1 MRDRLT
7 PPRLRSGRRP
17 PLRQLLPDLA
27 LGMIASLGLAPFDVW
42 GLAPVAFAI
51 LIWRAC
57 RANPQAAF
65 WHLLAAGLGWFGLG
79 MSWIVEPFLV
89 EPEIY
94 GWMAPF
100 ALILMALGGALFWA
114 IPGWLAALAAPGWR
128 SRSLTIAAALVLSDW
143 LRGWLFT
150 GLPWNLVGHTWIS
163 TPIAQIASSTGAI
176 GLSAITMALAV
187 LPAALWRPFER
198 RATGFLPGI
207 GLAIL
212 ATGGLWALGLNR
224 LARPLPPDTDFT
236 IRIVQP
242 DAEQKLKWDPE
253 WSAVFFRRLLDL
265 SAEPGPRDLVI
276 WPETAVNFLLN
287 DAEGVL
293 PVLAGSAGAPLVT
306 GIQRREGGRYFN
318 SLVALDAQGRP
329 EAVYDK
335 FHLVPFGEYIPWGD
349 ALARFGISAFAA
361 QSGRGYSSGSGPASM
376 QAGKLPPFQP
386 LICYE
391 AIFPQH
397 LRGLDNRPAWLLQA
411 TNDGWFGRFLGPY
424 QHLAQA
430 RLRSIESGLP
440 MMRAANTGVS
450 AVIDARGAVRQSL
463 GLGVAGKIDAKLPG
477 ALPPTVWIRW
487 GSMPVVVLVAL
498 VLLMAA
504 AAPRLFRRK
513 GGAAPRR

>member
-1 MRDRLT
+1 M
-7 PPRLRSGRRP
+7 
-17 PLRQLLPDLA
+17 
-27 LGMIASLGLAPFDVW
+27 
-42 GLAPVAFAI
+42 
-51 LIWRAC
+51 
-57 RANPQAAF
+57 
-65 WHLLAAGLGWFGLG
+65 
-79 MSWIVEPFLV
+79 
-89 EPEIY
+89 
-94 GWMAPF
+94 
-100 ALILMALGGALFWA
+100 
-114 IPGWLAALAAPGWR
+114 
-128 SRSLTIAAALVLSDW
+128 
-143 LRGWLFT
+143 
-150 GLPWNLVGHTWIS
+150 
-163 TPIAQIASSTGAI
+163 
-176 GLSAITMALAV
+176 
-187 LPAALWRPFER
+187 
-198 RATGFLPGI
+198 
-207 GLAIL
+207 
-212 ATGGLWALGLNR
+212 
-224 LARPLPPDTDFT
+224 
-236 IRIVQP
+236 
-242 DAEQKLKWDPE
+242 
-253 WSAVFFRRLLDL
+253 
-265 SAEPGPRDLVI
+265 
-276 WPETAVNFLLN
+276 NFLLN

-477 ALPPTVWIRW
+477 GGLEHGTV
-487 GSMPVVVLVAL
+487 
-498 VLLMAA
+498 
-504 AAPRLFRRK
+504 RL
-513 GGAAPRR
+513 